1 VRRARRHR
9 AGSTLSLD
17 PDRPPVRVWHDR
29 GFGIAEDII
38 DQRHEGAESFD

>member
-1 VRRARRHR
+1 VGATRRHH

-17 PDRPPVRVWHDR
+17 PNRPPVRVRCGR
-29 GFGIAEDII
+29 GLGIAEDVV